1 VATTAFD
8 SSGSHEAPKVPIS
21 LHPAFPA
28 IVALWFAA
36 LLGLGSMVLPV
47 VLIERAVEVSGI
59 AALVPAASPPLGLM
73 ARSLIALASALAGAA
88 IGVVIARRVARAHD
102 AGRPSRVAKL
112 AKGARRPIDVHEE
125 LGGEGLVNGFG
136 LPVNRRRAL
145 AIAEDDR
152 PSDFLYMAPLP
163 GHDED
168 PSLAFDEHPAA
179 PRSADE
185 PFELSDTFEDPAGTG
200 EPKAWDRPDTDTDTD
215 TDEDASMTVEQEFQ
229 PLAPEP
235 RAEARQEFVPQ
246 AEPLPFSAPSLARR
260 APATETFAAE
270 PEPQPA
276 PAPAIPQAYEPEFD
290 PAFDSAHEVELAASE
305 PQPFRGDWASA
316 PVDELGLV
324 QLVQRLGASLER
336 RREWL
341 ATVATAPA
349 PAPALASTAG
359 LDPAPAEE
367 AVEAMAAYFG
377 KPAADASVLVEP
389 EGAVAEPQPAPL
401 ELRAKLLGGWP
412 TADDDDDDDA
422 DAMPSF
428 TLPLRK
434 AVAPT
439 IAFDEPDEP
448 ENDDE
453 RDGAAAEVPDDSYSS
468 LLAMRNPFTVK
479 DTGFVRVD
487 EPDAED
493 EEIQPTVV
501 FPGAGETASAVPAV
515 TPSAPRAFDPPG
527 GFDAASAPRSHAAP
541 AGTDAALRSAL
552 ATLQRM
558 SGTA

>member
-1 VATTAFD
+1 M
-8 SSGSHEAPKVPIS
+8 PIS

-36 LLGLGSMVLPV
+36 LLGLGSMILPV
-47 VLIERAVEVSGI
+47 VLIERAVEVTGI
-59 AALVPAASPPLGLM
+59 AALIPAASPPLGLM
-73 ARSLIALASALAGAA
+73 ARSLIALASALAGAV
-88 IGVVIARRVARAHD
+88 IGVAIARRVARAHD
-102 AGRPSRVAKL
+102 TGRPLRVAKL
-112 AKGARRPIDVHEE
+112 AKGARRPIDVNEE

-163 GHDED
+163 GHDAD
-168 PSLAFDEHPAA
+168 DLSLAFDEPPAA

-185 PFELSDTFEDPAGTG
+185 PFELSDAFEDPAEAG
-200 EPKAWDRPDTDTDTD
+200 EPEAWDHAEPDP
-215 TDEDASMTVEQEFQ
+215 DEDAPMSFKQEFQ
-229 PLAPEP
+229 LPAPEP
-235 RAEARQEFVPQ
+235 RTEARQEFVPQ

-260 APATETFAAE
+260 ALAAEAFAPE
-270 PEPQPA
+270 PEPELE
-276 PAPAIPQAYEPEFD
+276 PAPAIPQAYEPD
-290 PAFDSAHEVELAASE
+290 LDALAAVEPEPEASE
-305 PQPFRGDWASA
+305 PQPFRGDWSNA

-324 QLVQRLGASLER
+324 QLVQRLGSSLER

-341 ATVATAPA
+341 ATVAVAATPA
-349 PAPALASTAG
+349 PVLAPTAG
-359 LDPAPAEE
+359 FDPAPAEE
-367 AVEAMAAYFG
+367 AAEAMAAYFG
-377 KPAADASVLVEP
+377 KPAGDAPAAFGTDAADE
-389 EGAVAEPQPAPL
+389 QPAPPAPMDL
-401 ELRAKLLGGWP
+401 TRRPSLLGAWP
-412 TADDDDDDDA
+412 TDDDDDDA

-439 IAFDEPDEP
+439 IAF
-448 ENDDE
+448 
-453 RDGAAAEVPDDSYSS
+453 GAAEEPQDDGLGDAGEDEGDDSYSS

-479 DTGFVRVD
+479 DNGFVRID
-487 EPDAED
+487 EPEADDHEV
-493 EEIQPTVV
+493 QPTVV
-501 FPGAGETASAVPAV
+501 FPGSGESASEAAEAGFSAA
-515 TPSAPRAFDPPG
+515 RAFDPPA
-527 GFDAASAPRSHAAP
+527 GFGDAPALRSQAAP